1 MAKQKE
7 DKKTGD
13 LLASPGATR
22 QAAFKARMR
31 AAGMKQVNLWM
42 TEAEEVKVR
51 ALLARLRK

>member
-1 MAKQKE
+1 
-7 DKKTGD
+7 
-13 LLASPGATR
+13 
-22 QAAFKARMR
+22 MR